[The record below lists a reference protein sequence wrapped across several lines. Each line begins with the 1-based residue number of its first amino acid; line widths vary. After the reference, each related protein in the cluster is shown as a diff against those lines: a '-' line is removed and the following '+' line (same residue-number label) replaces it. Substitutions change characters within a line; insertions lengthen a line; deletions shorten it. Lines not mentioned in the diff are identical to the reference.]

1 MNAPM
6 NSDSDLTT
14 EMSAEAAAIEPTSLD
29 GSTPLPESWTMYFHV
44 PVDRKA
50 STDASG
56 NAVWDMASYLPLFTV
71 TTVDE
76 FWAMFHSLK
85 AEFVTSGL
93 YFFMRQGVEPRY
105 EDPANE
111 NGGEWKKKVDR
122 LYSYDAFIELCVYA
136 ALGSL
141 LEAGGGGATPNTI
154 TGVTIRNN
162 PDGVSNIIKVWN
174 GDAKVASATSFNL
187 KMRFFNKEGLLYES
201 FADKRKKEL
210 AYSNKGSGRAR

>member
-1 MNAPM
+1 MDPSSEA
-6 NSDSDLTT
+6 TT
-14 EMSAEAAAIEPTSLD
+14 TSAEVPVLD
-29 GSTPLPESWTMYFHV
+29 GSTPLPETWTMYFHV

-50 STDASG
+50 AIESAGTDASG
-56 NAVWDMASYLPLFTV
+56 NAAWDMASYLPLFTV

-85 AEFVTSGL
+85 PEYVTSGL

-111 NGGEWKKKVDR
+111 HGGEWKKKVDR
-122 LYSYDAFIELCVYA
+122 AYSYDAFIELCVYA

-141 LEAGGGGATPNTI
+141 LGDTGAAGTSNNI

-174 GDAKVASATSFNL
+174 GDAKVAAATSFNP
-187 KMRFFNKEGLLYES
+187 KMKFFNKEGLLYES

-210 AYSNKGSGRAR
+210 AYSNKGRAR